1 METERR
7 LERNWPVATP
17 GCRLVRA
24 AG

>member
-17 GCRLVRA
+17 GCRLLRA